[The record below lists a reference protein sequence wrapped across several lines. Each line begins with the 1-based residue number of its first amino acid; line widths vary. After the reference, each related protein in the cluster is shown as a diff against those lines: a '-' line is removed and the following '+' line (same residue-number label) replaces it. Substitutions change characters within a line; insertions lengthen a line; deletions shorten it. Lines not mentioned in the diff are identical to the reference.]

1 MGSEVFGDGGTFEE
15 GKGGACVEFDEG
27 EHGFII
33 GEDKEKVV
41 VGLTCGN
48 RRIALRRRETAAI
61 ENVYGRGIL
70 RQIIDSSD
78 DAKRDVG
85 Y

>member
-33 GEDKEKVV
+33 GEDKANMVGFERRKGVFCRAKKI
-41 VGLTCGN
+41 VGLSEFRN
-48 RRIALRRRETAAI
+48 EANFVRRSRRF
-61 ENVYGRGIL
+61 
-70 RQIIDSSD
+70 
-78 DAKRDVG
+78 AKLV
-85 Y
+85 